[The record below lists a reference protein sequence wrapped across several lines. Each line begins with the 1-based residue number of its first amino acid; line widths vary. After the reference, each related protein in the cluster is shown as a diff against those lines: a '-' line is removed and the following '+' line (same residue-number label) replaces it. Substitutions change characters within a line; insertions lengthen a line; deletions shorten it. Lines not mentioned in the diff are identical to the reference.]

1 MWISEIFRSIDGEVN
16 RWGQG
21 TQSTFV
27 RFSGCSERCEYCD
40 TKYAWDREQGKTM
53 TVGEVVARVKSLGCS
68 KATITGGEPLEQR
81 EAVFELV
88 DLLHSMGFSI
98 SLETNG
104 LHSIKGLPHFV
115 CVVMDVKLDRD
126 CWEVRKNIRG
136 LNAGDF
142 VKIVIRNFEDYGRAK
157 GLVNVEEGMVQAR
170 FAFSPVFNN
179 NQFFNAAQILQC
191 LQEDGLS
198 DVVLNIQI
206 HKLLEVK

>member
-27 RFSGCSERCEYCD
+27 RFSGCREHCTYCD
-40 TKYAWDREQGKTM
+40 TKYAWDREQGQEM
-53 TVGEVVARVKSLGCS
+53 TVDEVVVRVKGLGCS
-68 KATITGGEPLEQR
+68 KVTITGGEPLEQR
-81 EAVFELV
+81 EAVFDLV
-88 DLLHSMGFSI
+88 LLLYSMSFII

-104 LHSIKGLPHFV
+104 LHSVRGLPHFV

-126 CWEVRKNIRG
+126 CLEVRKNIRG

-142 VKIVIRNFEDYGRAK
+142 VKIVIRNFEDYERAK
-157 GLVNVEEGMVQAR
+157 GLVNAEEGVVQAR
-170 FAFSPVFNN
+170 FAFSPVFSN
-179 NQFFNAAQILQC
+179 NQFVGAVQLLEQ
-191 LQEDGLS
+191 LKVDGLPN
-198 DVVLNIQI
+198 VILNIQI